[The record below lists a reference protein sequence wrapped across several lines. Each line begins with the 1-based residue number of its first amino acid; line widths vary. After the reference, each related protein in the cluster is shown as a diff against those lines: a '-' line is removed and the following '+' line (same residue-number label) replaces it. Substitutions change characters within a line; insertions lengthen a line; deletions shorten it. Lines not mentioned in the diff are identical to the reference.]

1 MSRMS
6 ALPGRQRGFAY
17 IAAVVLLIV
26 VAGVCAML
34 LRLSGTQQAT
44 VNASLLG
51 ARASLA
57 ARAGIEWGFHQMRN
71 NNCAA
76 SKTLNDFQADSGFQ
90 VVVSCRSTSFNEGED
105 AAGNPVPKRLVQL
118 EALACDSGATCPSY
132 DPAVLK
138 RPDYIERRRVATT
151 CVYGVD
157 GLC

>member
-1 MSRMS
+1 MN
-6 ALPGRQRGFAY
+6 RQRGFAY
-17 IAAVVLLIV
+17 VAAVVLLIV

-57 ARAGIEWGFHQMRN
+57 ARAGIEWGFYQLRSG
-71 NNCAA
+71 NCAA
-76 SKTLNDFQADSGFQ
+76 SKTLNDFNADSGFQ
-90 VVVSCRSTSFNEGED
+90 VVVSCSATTFNEGED
-105 AAGNPVPKRLVQL
+105 AAGNPVPKRLVRL
-118 EALACDSGATCPSY
+118 EAVACNSGGACPSY

-138 RPDYIERRRVATT
+138 RPDYVERRRVATT
-151 CVYGVD
+151 CVFGAA